1 MHRTRP
7 LTATHEMYLKVL
19 REVGD
24 ERGVARVTDLAR
36 GLGVSPATVSAGLKR
51 LEKLNFIEHD
61 RYGYVA
67 LTEVGGGVAEC
78 VQQRYETIHA
88 LLTRVLGVDP
98 ETAAVDACMMEHAVS
113 QETVDRMRTLV
124 DRLRSNRIRIGAVPR
139 KFRTDLCVNC
149 ASHGSCEAVGDV
161 GG

>member
-1 MHRTRP
+1 MHRSKS

-19 REVGD
+19 HQVGG

-36 GLGVSPATVSAGLKR
+36 GLGVSPATVSTGLKR
-51 LEKLNFIEHD
+51 LEKLHFIEHD

-67 LTEVGGGVAEC
+67 LTDVGGGVAEC
-78 VQQRYETIHA
+78 VLHRYETIHA
-88 LLTRVLGVDP
+88 LLTKVLGVDP

-124 DRLRSNRIRIGAVPR
+124 DRLESNRIRVGSVPR
-139 KFRTDLCVNC
+139 KFRTDLCLNC
-149 ASHGSCEAVGDV
+149 VATGVCGAVDDAHD
-161 GG
+161 